1 MIVLFVYILVFYIHK
16 HPIYT
21 QNMVFVKITQNGE
34 DFYFRKAN
42 RQCQNLIKN
51 KKKNTNYVF
60 CKNNTI
66 KTFENTENGI
76 SEMITYVVQNY
87 HMYISVYTP

>member
-1 MIVLFVYILVFYIHK
+1 ML
-16 HPIYT
+16 
-21 QNMVFVKITQNGE
+21 FVKITHNGE

-42 RQCQNLIKN
+42 RLCMNLIKN

-66 KTFENTENGI
+66 KVFENTTNGI
-76 SEMITYVVQNY
+76 HIMIEYILLHYHTYN
-87 HMYISVYTP
+87 SVYIP